1 MEEFDEA
8 DAEDALNKDGDDNLA
23 KREKTKIVKTTVIM
37 TTEWT
42 RTMMM
47 KPNGAT

>member
-8 DAEDALNKDGDDNLA
+8 DVEDALNKDGDDNLA
-23 KREKTKIVKTTVIM
+23 KRENEDNEDDSDNDDTKWM
-37 TTEWT
+37 
-42 RTMMM
+42 RMMMM

>member
-23 KREKTKIVKTTVIM
+23 KRENEDNEDVIM
-37 TTEWT
+37 TTKWT
-42 RTMMM
+42 RMMM
-47 KPNGAT
+47 MRPNGAT